1 MNGKFVSMT
10 EKYRK
15 KYYPEGY
22 FAATAKSNTSAG
34 IGVMVIGAIMALM
47 GGAGVFFVLR
57 FFLTEFFN
65 GGADTSDIPGMLF
78 LLAFPGFFL
87 LLGAFFVY
95 LGIQKKGMGLG
106 DSIQASVE
114 ASGYP
119 ESIIRDFDR
128 QVSYPDTVVFQ
139 LKGDGTK
146 GILTKDYICSCLSS
160 VIIKREDIKA
170 VYLVE
175 QEQKISVRNSVKTIY
190 SLNLEIL
197 SKHGTCC
204 GIVGA
209 KKQSV
214 NDLIAMLKETNPD
227 IDTAGGKV
235 FSENE
240 FETLKNKLKNI

>member
-1 MNGKFVSMT
+1 MNGKFVPMT

-15 KYYPEGY
+15 KHYPEGY
-22 FAATAKSNTSAG
+22 FVATAKSNNSAG
-34 IGVMVIGAIMALM
+34 IGVIIMGAIMAL
-47 GGAGVFFVLR
+47 A
-57 FFLTEFFN
+57 
-65 GGADTSDIPGMLF
+65 
-78 LLAFPGFFL
+78 GFFF

-95 LGIQKKGMGLG
+95 LGRQKKGMGLEE
-106 DSIQASVE
+106 SIQASVE

-128 QVSYPDTVVFQ
+128 QVSYPDTIVFQ

-175 QEQKISVRNSVKTIY
+175 QEQKISIRNSVKTIY

-214 NDLIAMLKETNPD
+214 NDLLKETNPD

-235 FSENE
+235 FSESE
-240 FETLKNKLKNI
+240 FETLKNELKNI